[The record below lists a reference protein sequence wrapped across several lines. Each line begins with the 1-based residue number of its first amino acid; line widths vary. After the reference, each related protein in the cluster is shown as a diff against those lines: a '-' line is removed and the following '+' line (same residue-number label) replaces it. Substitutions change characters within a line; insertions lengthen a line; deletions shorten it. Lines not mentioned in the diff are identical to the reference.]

1 MCEETVPIYAIMIPI
16 FVVAGYDALVGIA
29 AVWFGSCIG
38 TMCSTINPFSAVISS
53 NAAGINFMSGF
64 NVRAA
69 ALIVGT
75 IICTAY
81 GITYGNKVR
90 KDPAKSIIIESKP
103 YIDQKFCNAADIP
116 EMTGRFKIV
125 LVIFFATFGVMIWG
139 VVKKGWW
146 FGEMP
151 ALFLVSAII
160 IGIILGF
167 SEREL
172 VNEFMTGAGDM
183 IGVALICGVAR
194 SINFV
199 LDGGLVSVYPGCH
212 CLKRKKRLIWILK
225 KQPVH
230 M

>member
-16 FVVAGYDALVGIA
+16 FVVAGYDARAGIA

-81 GITYGNKVR
+81 VITYGNKVR

-139 VVKKGWW
+139 VVK
-146 FGEMP
+146 
-151 ALFLVSAII
+151 
-160 IGIILGF
+160 
-167 SEREL
+167 R
-172 VNEFMTGAGDM
+172 
-183 IGVALICGVAR
+183 
-194 SINFV
+194 
-199 LDGGLVSVYPGCH
+199 DGGSAKCQPYSLYLQSSSVLY
-212 CLKRKKRLIWILK
+212 
-225 KQPVH
+225 
-230 M
+230 